1 MTTKTKTNKP
11 HKNEFCYNMKRWP
24 VTEKSKELLKEVV
37 LDAIDVARNDLEN
50 GMGID
55 GTYLYDDSVIND
67 FTDKK
72 KIVLLNR
79 LEDIING
86 KPFKGIS
93 SSTDLI
99 LEELLH
105 SVVHSHVIMT
115 LDMNDGMDDEDD
127 YFKKYANKLK
137 KIYLLNVDRKDADK
151 QDIIDWF
158 SDELWWDLD
167 WQIFKID
174 TKAYNKIYLS

>member
-1 MTTKTKTNKP
+1 MKTKTNTKT
-11 HKNEFCYNMKRWP
+11 KNEFCYNMKRWP
-24 VTEKSKELLKEVV
+24 VAKESKPLLKEVV
-37 LDAIDVARNDLEN
+37 LDAIDAARNDLEN

-55 GTYLYDDSVIND
+55 GTYLSEDSVIND

-72 KIVLLNR
+72 KIILLNR

-93 SSTDLI
+93 STTDLI

-105 SVVHSHVIMT
+105 SLVSSHVIIT
-115 LDMNDGMDDEDD
+115 LDMNDGEDDEDN
-127 YFKKYANKLK
+127 FFENYANQIK
-137 KIYLLNVDRKDADK
+137 KIYLLNTGEKDADK
-151 QDIIDWF
+151 QTIIDWF

-167 WQIFKID
+167 WEIFQID
-174 TKAYNKIYLS
+174 TKAYDKKYLS

>member
-1 MTTKTKTNKP
+1 MKTKT
-11 HKNEFCYNMKRWP
+11 KNEFCYNMKRWP
-24 VTEKSKELLKEVV
+24 VAKESKPLLKEVV
-37 LDAIDVARNDLEN
+37 LDAIDAARNDLEN
-50 GMGID
+50 GLGIN
-55 GTYLYDDSVIND
+55 GTYLYDDSIIND

-115 LDMNDGMDDEDD
+115 LDMDDGTDDEDN
-127 YFKKYANKLK
+127 FFAEYADRLK

-167 WQIFKID
+167 WKILKID
-174 TKAYNKIYLS
+174 TKKYDKLYLK

>member
-1 MTTKTKTNKP
+1 MTTKTKNT
-11 HKNEFCYNMKRWP
+11 HKNEFCYNMKNWP
-24 VTEKSKELLKEVV
+24 VAKESKPLLKEVV
-37 LDAIDVARNDLEN
+37 LDAIDAARNDLEN

-55 GTYLYDDSVIND
+55 GSYLSEDSVIND

-72 KIVLLNR
+72 KIILLNR

-105 SVVHSHVIMT
+105 NLVSSHVIIT
-115 LDMNDGMDDEDD
+115 LDMNDGEDDEDN
-127 YFKKYANKLK
+127 YFADYANRIK
-137 KIYLLNVDRKDADK
+137 KIYLLNANEKDADK
-151 QDIIDWF
+151 QTIIDWF
-158 SDELWWDLD
+158 SEELWWDLD
-167 WQIFKID
+167 WQVFQID
-174 TKAYNKIYLS
+174 TKAYDKKYLS